1 MKLVSFERFNSL
13 HVIFFF
19 FSFLLLFANQA
30 IEEKEMSTKD
40 SFESELV
47 VFLFA

>member
-19 FSFLLLFANQA
+19 SFLLLFANQA
-30 IEEKEMSTKD
+30 IEGKEMSTKD